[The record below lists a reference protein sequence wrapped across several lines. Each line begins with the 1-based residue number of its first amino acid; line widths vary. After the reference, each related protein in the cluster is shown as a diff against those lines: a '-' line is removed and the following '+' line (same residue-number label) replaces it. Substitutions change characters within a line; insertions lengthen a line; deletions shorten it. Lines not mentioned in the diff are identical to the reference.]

1 MMAGREQDKLDEVK
15 EDEVNIEDKDDDDIE
30 VLKEEVET
38 VDGDIDDDD
47 IR

>member
-38 VDGDIDDDD
+38 VDGDIDDAD

>member
-1 MMAGREQDKLDEVK
+1 MMAGRGQEKLDEVK
-15 EDEVNIEDKDDDDIE
+15 EDDVNIEDKDDDIE

-38 VDGDIDDDD
+38 VDGDIDDAD